1 MVCTLPAVFLAVAA
15 ILNLNKLIYFNF
27 YLRAVRDGISDETDE
42 AKLGRRRMLLNL
54 ATLLAGA
61 FVIAYPAYY
70 YAEGCNN
77 ANYQDKSEFDNYKNE
92 VIDPLV
98 LFCIITY
105 FVLSL
110 LFFVVCVV
118 LVVSLKVFFPEFY
131 LEKRLYLWLAM
142 IILTFPLTL
151 RAALDYSTYANQSF
165 SSKINDDSDDLITYQ
180 WVFFVFTQLTPIL
193 A

>member
-1 MVCTLPAVFLAVAA
+1 M
-15 ILNLNKLIYFNF
+15 
-27 YLRAVRDGISDETDE
+27 
-42 AKLGRRRMLLNL
+42 
-54 ATLLAGA
+54 
-61 FVIAYPAYY
+61 
-70 YAEGCNN
+70 
-77 ANYQDKSEFDNYKNE
+77 
-92 VIDPLV
+92 
-98 LFCIITY
+98 
-105 FVLSL
+105 
-110 LFFVVCVV
+110 V